1 MRVGSCIA
9 DGSQSTGNTPG
20 VGTFLDNT
28 IRGDALL
35 PGALPGCVIGVGHFG
50 THPRGRNTLTHRVR
64 SFNRGA
70 VQQLVEPVIDELTLT
85 KQNPALSG
93 LILGGA
99 MVIEALGNHEPA
111 LIHPGKLIP
120 VSASTGQLPGLVVGV
135 HHQPG
140 RCGIKPDNPAGV
152 VPDHLHTL
160 SSVFITL
167 LTGVFIGGHQPVLI
181 EIPGRD
187 RLADL
192 GTHQVPH
199 HIVGELPND
208 RLALTHARVS
218 DRGGVD

>member
-1 MRVGSCIA
+1 MG
-9 DGSQSTGNTPG
+9 P
-20 VGTFLDNT
+20 FK
-28 IRGDALL
+28 
-35 PGALPGCVIGVGHFG
+35 
-50 THPRGRNTLTHRVR
+50 
-64 SFNRGA
+64 RGA

-99 MVIEALGNHEPA
+99 MVVEALGNHESI
-111 LIHPGKLIP
+111 LIHPGEFIP
-120 VSASTGQLPGLVVGV
+120 VSASTGQLPGLVIGV
-135 HHQPG
+135 HHQPT

-152 VPDHLHTL
+152 IPDHLHTL
-160 SSVFITL
+160 SSVL
-167 LTGVFIGGHQPVLI
+167 LALLAGVFIGGHQPVLI

-192 GTHQVPH
+192 STHQVPH

>member
-1 MRVGSCIA
+1 MNVGSCIA
-9 DGSQSTGNTPG
+9 DGSQSTGDTPG
-20 VGTFLDNT
+20 IGAFLDNT

-93 LILGGA
+93 LIFGG
-99 MVIEALGNHEPA
+99 VVVVEALGNHESI
-111 LIHPGKLIP
+111 LIHPGEFIP
-120 VSASTGQLPGLVVGV
+120 VSASTGQLPGLVIGV
-135 HHQPG
+135 HHQPTC
-140 RCGIKPDNPAGV
+140 RGIKPDNPAGV

-160 SSVFITL
+160 SSILITL
-167 LTGVFIGGHQPVLI
+167 LAGVFIGGHKPVLI

-192 GTHQVPH
+192 STHQVPH
-199 HIVGELPND
+199 HIVGELPDD

-218 DRGGVD
+218 D

>member
-1 MRVGSCIA
+1 MSVGSCIA
-9 DGSQSTGNTPG
+9 DVSQGTSNTPG
-20 VGTFLDNT
+20 IGAFLDNT
-28 IRGDALL
+28 VRGDALL

-50 THPRGRNTLTHRVR
+50 THPRGRSTLRCVGP
-64 SFNRGA
+64 FNRGA
-70 VQQLVEPVIDELTLT
+70 VQQLVDPVIDELTLT

-93 LILGGA
+93 LILGG
-99 MVIEALGNHEPA
+99 VVVVEALGNHESA
-111 LIHPGKLIP
+111 LIHPGEFIP

-140 RCGIKPDNPAGV
+140 RRGIKPDNPAGV

-187 RLADL
+187 RFADL
-192 GTHQVPH
+192 STYQVPH
-199 HIVGELPND
+199 NVVGEFPND
-208 RLALTHARVS
+208 RLALTHTRVS
-218 DRGGVD
+218 NRGGVD

>member
-1 MRVGSCIA
+1 M
-9 DGSQSTGNTPG
+9 
-20 VGTFLDNT
+20 DNT
-28 IRGDALL
+28 VRGDALL

-50 THPRGRNTLTHRVR
+50 AHPRGRNTLTHCVR

-93 LILGGA
+93 LILGG
-99 MVIEALGNHEPA
+99 VVVVEAFGNHESA
-111 LIHPGKLIP
+111 LIHPGEFIP
-120 VSASTGQLPGLVVGV
+120 VSASTGQLSGLVIGV
-135 HHQPG
+135 HHQPT
-140 RCGIKPDNPAGV
+140 RRGIKPDNPAGV

-160 SSVFITL
+160 SSILITL
-167 LTGVFIGGHQPVLI
+167 LAGVFIGGHQPVLI

-192 GTHQVPH
+192 STHQVPH

-208 RLALTHARVS
+208 RLALTHARAS

>member
-1 MRVGSCIA
+1 MNVGSCIA
-9 DGSQSTGNTPG
+9 DGSQSTGDTPG
-20 VGTFLDNT
+20 IGAFLDNT

-93 LILGGA
+93 LILGGV
-99 MVIEALGNHEPA
+99 MVVEAFGNHESI
-111 LIHPGKLIP
+111 LIHPGEFIP
-120 VSASTGQLPGLVVGV
+120 VSASTGQLSGLVIGV

-140 RCGIKPDNPAGV
+140 CRGIKPDNPAGV
-152 VPDHLHTL
+152 IPDHLHTL
-160 SSVFITL
+160 SSILITL
-167 LTGVFIGGHQPVLI
+167 LAGVFIGGHKPVLI

-192 GTHQVPH
+192 STHQVPH
-199 HIVGELPND
+199 HIVGELPDD

-218 DRGGVD
+218 D